1 MTRYLRD
8 YLKYCSKCQIYQT
21 RRHQSYESL
30 QFILISF
37 VSFHIVIVDFV
48 LTLSLSSS
56 SNSFN
61 CFMSINCKFFKRILL
76 MLEKNT
82 HFVVQWKHVLLNRLN
97 LIDWNLFKIIIFD
110 RDRKFLFDFWIV
122 MFTRLNMKLF
132 YFVVYHSQTN
142 DLFERTNQTIEISL
156 RFLINILKHSNRWSK
171 ILSRLQRDF
180 NNVTIVID
188 KSFNE
193 ISYNFT
199 SIQFL
204 NLFLQKIFDLSLK
217 NNRLIIRL
225 KTFDVIVFEQMNVKF
240 HYDKKHQS
248 LFIKS
253 KNYVLIRLHK
263 NYNIL
268 FVINKKIDQQY
279 VESFRVIEKIERL
292 FYRLI
297 ISNHWRIYLV
307 FNIVQLKSCF
317 VSFDDFF
324 RKLKFNQSNFVFVEN
339 DIVNVKFFEIERFIN
354 KRQIKKKKSKY
365 LMRWK
370 KYEFEYDVWKN
381 LSKLDDVVDFV

>member
-1 MTRYLRD
+1 M
-8 YLKYCSKCQIYQT
+8 
-21 RRHQSYESL
+21 
-30 QFILISF
+30 
-37 VSFHIVIVDFV
+37 
-48 LTLSLSSS
+48 
-56 SNSFN
+56 
-61 CFMSINCKFFKRILL
+61 
-76 MLEKNT
+76 
-82 HFVVQWKHVLLNRLN
+82 
-97 LIDWNLFKIIIFD
+97 
-110 RDRKFLFDFWIV
+110 
-122 MFTRLNMKLF
+122 
-132 YFVVYHSQTN
+132 
-142 DLFERTNQTIEISL
+142 
-156 RFLINILKHSNRWSK
+156 
-171 ILSRLQRDF
+171 SRLQRDF

-263 NYNIL
+263 SYNIS

-279 VESFRVIEKIERL
+279 VEFFRVIEKIERL

-297 ISNHWRIYLV
+297 ISNH
-307 FNIVQLKSCF
+307 
-317 VSFDDFF
+317 
-324 RKLKFNQSNFVFVEN
+324 
-339 DIVNVKFFEIERFIN
+339 
-354 KRQIKKKKSKY
+354 
-365 LMRWK
+365 
-370 KYEFEYDVWKN
+370 
-381 LSKLDDVVDFV
+381 